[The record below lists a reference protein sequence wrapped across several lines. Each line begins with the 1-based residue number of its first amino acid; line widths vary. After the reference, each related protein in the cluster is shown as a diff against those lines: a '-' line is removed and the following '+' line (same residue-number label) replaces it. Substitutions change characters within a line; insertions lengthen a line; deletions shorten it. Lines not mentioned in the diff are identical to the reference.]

1 MQAPPTNKPTQYLG
15 TEGEDPTSPF
25 WGSGNYVGPYWSNGN
40 VQSSIEWGDKSPVH
54 QLDELAR
61 NHDAAYA
68 HFADRKHREAADEI
82 FAEGANKLKI
92 KYGKKL
98 ADDPKFA
105 AAAVQYGN
113 YAGRQASKL
122 FNYTTSSGPVIGLA
136 RFGVDNIIEM
146 QKRLTGSYLKSERKD
161 VLRFYETDP
170 YKGRYTLNR
179 DTEPIRRVVVAPAPK
194 TGSDKTVNSKDDS
207 VRQAQNPL
215 SGSGGGEARVKNIS
229 QPDQSDTQILVEN
242 QRRRFQR
249 YKALHDAAQAS
260 IGQPRVYRRPQSDVG
275 LAVPEYYRKQ
285 RKKRN
290 AVRPL

>member
-40 VQSSIEWGDKSPVH
+40 VQSSVEWGDKSPVH

-68 HFADRKHREAADEI
+68 HFADRKHRDAADEI
-82 FAEGANKLKI
+82 FADGANKIKV

-113 YAGRQASKL
+113 YAGRQAAKL
-122 FNYTTSSGPVIGLA
+122 FGYTTSSGPLIGLA

-146 QKRLTGSYLKSERKD
+146 QKRISGTYLKSEKAD
-161 VLRFYETDP
+161 VLKFYETDP
-170 YKGRYTLNR
+170 YKGRYTLARN
-179 DTEPIRRVVVAPAPK
+179 TEPIRRVVVKPAPTENPGK
-194 TGSDKTVNSKDDS
+194 ASGSSKDGDS
-207 VRQAQNPL
+207 ARKPEPTRK
-215 SGSGGGEARVKNIS
+215 EATASTPEMPTRE
-229 QPDQSDTQILVEN
+229 QIIIEN
-242 QRRRFQR
+242 QRRRFKD